1 MKISQITK
9 AILPLYLKRK
19 FYIYRSR
26 KKLGQVTTKNNVCVE
41 TLLTKE
47 TLAPDLIFNS
57 HKIQAEWNE
66 ILARTDSFDIPDG
79 TGGVCQ
85 GDRRA
90 IYYLVRK
97 FNSSS
102 VLEVGTHIGAST
114 IYIAVAMDQ
123 SEQNSNPTITSVDIK
138 NVNDT
143 ETMLWMRYGMKH
155 SPAEM
160 IEMLRLKKVV
170 VSFVVKKSTDYLAQC
185 EDMYDFIFLDGSHS
199 SEVVYREISYAPRL
213 LKKNGIILLH
223 DYFPLLKPLWSDNSM
238 IPGPYLAVERLKREN
253 ANLEVYPLGKL
264 PWRTKLGSNAT
275 SLAILCKGNGN

>member
-9 AILPLYLKRK
+9 AVLPLYLKRK

-26 KKLGQVTTKNNVCVE
+26 KKLGQVTTENNVCVE
-41 TLLTKE
+41 TLPTKE

-57 HKIQAEWNE
+57 HKIQAEWNK

-79 TGGVCQ
+79 TGGVCP

-97 FNSSS
+97 SNPSS

-143 ETMLWMRYGMKH
+143 EMMPWMRYGMKH

-160 IEMLRLKKVV
+160 IEMLRFKKVA

-185 EDMYDFIFLDGSHS
+185 EDMYDFIFLDGNHS
-199 SEVVYREISYAPRL
+199 SEVVYREISYALRL
-213 LKKNGIILLH
+213 LKKNGFILLH

-275 SLAILCKGNGN
+275 SLAILCKGR